1 MRQVCLIHRAAYGG
15 VCRKCVFVRRG
26 SPKLFGFKH
35 FASFAMI
42 IRNTSMDTF
51 LANVVSKRITWN
63 LVDNKLTLTYFFF
76 VKSFNLNPL
85 YQRD

>member
-1 MRQVCLIHRAAYGG
+1 
-15 VCRKCVFVRRG
+15 
-26 SPKLFGFKH
+26 
-35 FASFAMI
+35 
-42 IRNTSMDTF
+42 MDTF